1 MGLKRAETTVGTSKN
16 ATKPRR
22 NTVQLG
28 NGFNHIWLSIFL
40 SLHYNITIIY

>member
-1 MGLKRAETTVGTSKN
+1 MVSSNNGTSNGIGGLKRAETTVGTSKN

-28 NGFNHIWLSIFL
+28 NGFNHI
-40 SLHYNITIIY
+40 

>member
-1 MGLKRAETTVGTSKN
+1 MVSSQNGPSNGIGMGLKRAETTIGTSKN

-28 NGFNHIWLSIFL
+28 NGFNHI
-40 SLHYNITIIY
+40 

>member
-1 MGLKRAETTVGTSKN
+1 MVSSQNGPTGVGGGMGLKRAETTVGTSKN

-28 NGFNHIWLSIFL
+28 NGFNHI
-40 SLHYNITIIY
+40 